1 MVRFRE
7 DRNLACKVR
16 CFSKCYQEATKLW
29 RKMIGLPEDVM
40 KIKSDPYLAMI
51 YLTGAVHERTGAN
64 PNFPKYHRLAI
75 QRALKGRDFSDTI
88 LHDLKYPDRVWSEFS
103 NLTKERPNEKLTKG
117 VVRDLLE
124 KLREKGEANVIR
136 LLGSMKIKEASR
148 FLRELNGIGPKL
160 SAFILRDLES
170 FFGLWTNELK
180 SDNQN
185 YYLLQPIDR
194 WVERIANLCWP
205 GIDLKNSHDKNAK
218 NIVEKCINDEIN
230 PIEFNQG
237 AWFVGA
243 YFNKLLLFHGLV
255 EQELN
260 EDAIKKFDPNKVT
273 RAIRKFK
280 ESFIQRKIFSI

>member
-1 MVRFRE
+1 
-7 DRNLACKVR
+7 
-16 CFSKCYQEATKLW
+16 
-29 RKMIGLPEDVM
+29 MIGLPEDIM

-51 YLTGAVHERTGAN
+51 YLTGAVHERAGAN

-75 QRALKGRDFSDTI
+75 QRALKGKDFSDTI
-88 LHDLKYPDRVWSEFS
+88 LNDPEYPDRVWGEFS
-103 NLTKERPNEKLTKG
+103 KLTKERPNEKLTEG
-117 VVRDLLE
+117 VVKDLLK
-124 KLREKGEANVIR
+124 KLRDEKEANIIR
-136 LLGSMKIKEASR
+136 LLGSKNIEEASE
-148 FLRELNGIGPKL
+148 FLKELKGIGPKL

-170 FFGLWTNELK
+170 FFGLWTCELK
-180 SDNQN
+180 SNNQK
-185 YYLLQPIDR
+185 YYLLQPVDR
-194 WVERIANLCWP
+194 WVRRIANLCWP
-205 GIDLKNSHDKNAK
+205 GIDLKNNHDKDSK
-218 NIVEKCINDEIN
+218 KIVEKCINDKIN

-280 ESFIQRKIFSI
+280 ESFIRGEIFPI